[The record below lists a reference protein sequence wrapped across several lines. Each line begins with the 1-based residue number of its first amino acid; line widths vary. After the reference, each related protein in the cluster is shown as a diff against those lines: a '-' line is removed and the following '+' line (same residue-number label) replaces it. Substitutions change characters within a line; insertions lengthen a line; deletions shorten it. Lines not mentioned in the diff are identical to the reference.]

1 MRYIYYIIGIIILL
15 TIGLAVRLNGFRVE
29 VSEPALIINDRI
41 ISKTELD
48 EFAKVG
54 SYHSQGQGFLDTI
67 ITRELLIQEAI
78 RQGIHKEESFRAS
91 VEAYYEQSLVKAVV
105 DRKLQSF
112 SPEATDEMVG
122 RYQEMCLKNVTYTK
136 FVYGSE
142 DARQSGSALSETT
155 HTYRFEDLSDAL
167 KYTLFR
173 LASGESVLPEETEEG
188 IVVFQLDKISADPDG
203 GSVPDDDQARS
214 FLEELGRNV
223 MFENWL
229 RDIRES
235 ADIREFSQSGK

>member
-1 MRYIYYIIGIIILL
+1 MRYIYYIIGILILL
-15 TIGLAVRLNGFRVE
+15 TLGLAVRLNGLRVE

-41 ISKTELD
+41 ISKSELG

-54 SYHSQGQGFLDTI
+54 SYHSQGQGFLDTV

-78 RQGIHKEESFRAS
+78 RQGIHKEEAFRAS

-105 DRKLQSF
+105 DRKLQSV
-112 SPEATDEMVG
+112 SPEVTDEMVG
-122 RYQEMCLKNVTYTK
+122 RYQEMCLKGVTYTK

-142 DARQSGSALSETT
+142 DDRQTGNAISETT
-155 HTYRFEDLSDAL
+155 HTYRFEDFSDTM

-173 LASGESVLPEETEEG
+173 LASGEGVLSDATEEG
-188 IVVFQLDKISADPDG
+188 IVVFQLDTISADQDA
-203 GSVPDDDQARS
+203 GSVPDDGQVRT
-214 FLEELGRNV
+214 FLEEQARNA
-223 MFENWL
+223 MLEKWL
-229 RDIRES
+229 RDIRKS